1 MLSVIYSA
9 ILLSLTAPDCNKNE
23 NKYFKNLSSISEI
36 SSTPSVYNAST
47 YNRIPL
53 LILKKSKNS
62 NY

>member
-53 LILKKSKNS
+53 LIL
-62 NY
+62 